1 MAWQTGKKMAFAL
14 IALSAAGLAAAAVTD
29 TIAQRQHNMKEMGG
43 AFKAIGEELKKSDPS
58 IPTIQANAARMQ
70 ALAPNVESWFPQGS
84 GPESGAKTHALPA
97 VWSNRAEFHKDAV
110 AFRQAVDALVVASK
124 TGNVGQIG
132 AAAGAVGKNGC
143 KSCHETFKQ
152 RDD

>member
-1 MAWQTGKKMAFAL
+1 MAWQTGKKTAFAIIVL
-14 IALSAAGLAAAAVTD
+14 GAAGLATAAVTD
-29 TIAQRQHNMKEMGG
+29 TIATRQHNMKEMGG
-43 AFKAIGEELKKSDPS
+43 AFKAIGEELKKPDPS

-97 VWSNRAEFHKDAV
+97 IWTQKADFHKDAV
-110 AFRQAVDALVVASK
+110 AFRQAVDALAAASK
-124 TGNVGQIG
+124 SGNVAQIG
-132 AAAGAVGKNGC
+132 AAAGAVGNNGC

-152 RDD
+152 RGD